1 MVPWI
6 VLFSSTLAYGA
17 ALTLL
22 ASRLTPLSLQGRVL
36 RRKLF
41 HVGVFSGAVPAQ
53 LLLGFWGVVLYG
65 VTMGALVLVA
75 VLRGEDASLHGVL
88 FRGVEGEGR
97 AAVLVP
103 LGATALGGLLALLLV
118 GDFAMV
124 GYLTC
129 GWGDPGGEMVG
140 RRWGRT
146 SWTRFL
152 PGRIASH
159 RSLEGSLGVLVL
171 GFLGG
176 WAALGVMGYGL
187 MLALGGGL
195 VAGSVGAVSEALSWK
210 GTDNLWVQLL
220 PSLASWWLLG

>member
-1 MVPWI
+1 M
-6 VLFSSTLAYGA
+6 
-17 ALTLL
+17 
-22 ASRLTPLSLQGRVL
+22 
-36 RRKLF
+36 
-41 HVGVFSGAVPAQ
+41 PAQ

-75 VLRGEDASLHGVL
+75 ALRGEDASLHGVL

-97 AAVLVP
+97 ATVLVP

-129 GWGDPGGEMVG
+129 GWGDAGGEMVG

-152 PGRIASH
+152 PGSIASH

-176 WAALGVMGYGL
+176 WVVLGVMGYGL
-187 MLALGGGL
+187 MPALGGGL
-195 VAGSVGAVSEALSWK
+195 MAGSVGAVSEALSWK